1 MECEC
6 AFPLRGRTI
15 PAANGSPRPLPRR
28 WWEDQISYA
37 RDGGVRKDRAERLI
51 VIVIDI

>member
-6 AFPLRGRTI
+6 ALPLRGRTI
-15 PAANGSPRPLPRR
+15 PAAGGPVLCLGVGG
-28 WWEDQISYA
+28 EDQISYA

-51 VIVIDI
+51 VIDI